1 MKTSWNLERCSRSY
15 VFGLWSLDS
24 SWGRGRVSW
33 RLETF
38 LDFGFRTILMF
49 FFFRPAQLL
58 LLLPPRLLPSLV
70 FLFLFLF
77 IFIFIFII
85 FIFAA
90 ESWHWSFLPSGR
102 GAIMALY
109 DSASAVGGRLPHWHD
124 SRVVDWLLK
133 AQSLQEGWRIPLVYR
148 IPMYVYVR
156 IAWAASFCSLRVARV
171 CEAEGIPPSRWFKFQ
186 VPSCGSESALPVT
199 AAHRRRRVIHMYHGA
214 RLMPVIGPVVWLL
227 SSSGYCMY
235 GY

>member
-49 FFFRPAQLL
+49 FFFFGPLSSFFF
-58 LLLPPRLLPSLV
+58 LLPACFLPLFFV
-70 FLFLFLF
+70 FVFVFVYIYIFYFLFLH
-77 IFIFIFII
+77 
-85 FIFAA
+85 A

-124 SRVVDWLLK
+124 SRVVDRLLK

-186 VPSCGSESALPVT
+186 VAGPSRHCQSRQ
-199 AAHRRRRVIHMYHGA
+199 H
-214 RLMPVIGPVVWLL
+214 IGGVA
-227 SSSGYCMY
+227 
-235 GY
+235 

>member
-49 FFFRPAQLL
+49 FFFSARSAPSSSSSPPASFPCFL
-58 LLLPPRLLPSLV
+58 

-77 IFIFIFII
+77 IFIFII
-85 FIFAA
+85 FIFAV

-124 SRVVDWLLK
+124 SRVVDRLLK

-148 IPMYVYVR
+148 IPTYLCVR
-156 IAWAASFCSLRVARV
+156 QNCLGSFVLLFASCSSLW
-171 CEAEGIPPSRWFKFQ
+171 SRRDSSESLIQ
-186 VPSCGSESALPVT
+186 VPNCGSESALPVT
-199 AAHRRRRVIHMYHGA
+199 AAHPSRRTTYVSRCTTDASDR
-214 RLMPVIGPVVWLL
+214 P
-227 SSSGYCMY
+227 SSMATK
-235 GY
+235 

>member
-49 FFFRPAQLL
+49 FFFSARSAPSSSSSPPASFPCFL
-58 LLLPPRLLPSLV
+58 

-77 IFIFIFII
+77 IFIFIII
-85 FIFAA
+85 FIFACRIMTL
-90 ESWHWSFLPSGR
+90 EFPSKRTGCDHGPIR
-102 GAIMALY
+102 LG
-109 DSASAVGGRLPHWHD
+109 VGGRW
-124 SRVVDWLLK
+124 S
-133 AQSLQEGWRIPLVYR
+133 S
-148 IPMYVYVR
+148 
-156 IAWAASFCSLRVARV
+156 AALA
-171 CEAEGIPPSRWFKFQ
+171 WFKSCRLIVEGSVALRRLKDSARLSHTYLCVCQNCLGSFVLLFASCSSLWSRRDSSESLIQ

>member
-1 MKTSWNLERCSRSY
+1 MKTRWSLERCSISY

-33 RLETF
+33 RLKTF

-49 FFFRPAQLL
+49 FFFGPLSSFFFLPACF
-58 LLLPPRLLPSLV
+58 LPLFFV
-70 FLFLFLF
+70 FCFCFCLYLYLLFLFLH
-77 IFIFIFII
+77 
-85 FIFAA
+85 A

-148 IPMYVYVR
+148 IPIYVYVR

-186 VPSCGSESALPVT
+186 VAGPSRHCQSRQ
-199 AAHRRRRVIHMYHGA
+199 HIRVGVLHMYHGA

>member
-49 FFFRPAQLL
+49 FFFSGRSAPSSSSSPPASF
-58 LLLPPRLLPSLV
+58 PC
-70 FLFLFLF
+70 FLFLF
-77 IFIFIFII
+77 IFIIII

-90 ESWHWSFLPSGR
+90 ESWHWSFLPNGR

-186 VPSCGSESALPVT
+186 VAGPSRHCQSRQ
-199 AAHRRRRVIHMYHGA
+199 H
-214 RLMPVIGPVVWLL
+214 IGGVA
-227 SSSGYCMY
+227 
-235 GY
+235 

>member
-70 FLFLFLF
+70 FCFCFCFCFYLYLLFLFLQQNHDIGVSFQADGVRSWPYTTRRRRSVVVCRTGMIQELSIDRWRLSRFKKVEGFRSF
-77 IFIFIFII
+77 IAYLCMCMSELPGQLR
-85 FIFAA
+85 FALCSLL
-90 ESWHWSFLPSGR
+90 ESVKQKGF
-102 GAIMALY
+102 
-109 DSASAVGGRLPHWHD
+109 
-124 SRVVDWLLK
+124 
-133 AQSLQEGWRIPLVYR
+133 
-148 IPMYVYVR
+148 
-156 IAWAASFCSLRVARV
+156 LRVAD
-171 CEAEGIPPSRWFKFQ
+171 
-186 VPSCGSESALPVT
+186 
-199 AAHRRRRVIHMYHGA
+199 
-214 RLMPVIGPVVWLL
+214 
-227 SSSGYCMY
+227 SSSKLRVRVGTASHGSTSAASRNTYVSRCTTDASDRPSSMATK
-235 GY
+235 